1 MYYWRLKSPARNSIN
16 KKKLKQGAGDA
27 LLKEP
32 ADLVGRE
39 ISAVVFARD
48 WRRIPFRRSRF
59 CAAAPIPEWL
69 SAKRSIAFPSP
80 VRATRFAWSSAPL
93 SSSLSLDEARHLEFT
108 TSNGCRV
115 RLPLGAGGVLHFRA
129 DRLLQ
134 VG

>member
-1 MYYWRLKSPARNSIN
+1 
-16 KKKLKQGAGDA
+16 

-39 ISAVVFARD
+39 VSAVVFARD
-48 WRRIPFRRSRF
+48 SVEFHFDGLVLRSR
-59 CAAAPIPEWL
+59 AAPRVIVGE
-69 SAKRSIAFPSP
+69 AVYHFPKPGSRDALCL
-80 VRATRFAWSSAPL
+80 VLGKTVQ
-93 SSSLSLDEARHLEFT
+93 SLILDESRHLEFT

-115 RLPLGAGGVLHFRA
+115 RLPLGAGDVLHFRA